1 MKALVFE
8 SRTYC
13 KILKTSKNTTI
24 VDLYISMAM
33 RLLSSLVTQPYEI

>member
-8 SRTYC
+8 SETYC

-33 RLLSSLVTQPYEI
+33 SSLVTQPYEI